1 VQTGRATQPLPLPHP
16 AHHEGNYRQ
25 FPGFIAFADQNGGK
39 SPLLSERTRP
49 PVKDQTMRAL
59 RPVETEI
66 YLRQAEK
73 ALRGQPHLSQRPL
86 RLNCSQGRLH
96 LEGQVSTFYEKQM
109 AQEVLRQFD
118 QGVEIENCLDVSWT

>member
-1 VQTGRATQPLPLPHP
+1 
-16 AHHEGNYRQ
+16 
-25 FPGFIAFADQNGGK
+25 
-39 SPLLSERTRP
+39 
-49 PVKDQTMRAL
+49 
-59 RPVETEI
+59 
-66 YLRQAEK
+66 
-73 ALRGQPHLSQRPL
+73 L